1 MTRVS
6 ASIREQVRLRAG
18 QRCEYCRMFEIY
30 SQRSYHVD
38 HIIPVK
44 RHRGSTG
51 MENLAWA
58 CTRCNIHKAS
68 DIASYD
74 FESGELTPFYNP
86 RTQSWDDHFEMDGPI
101 IVGKTPIGRVTARL
115 LQMNTQ
121 NQIDTRQLLIDM
133 GAW

>member
-6 ASIREQVRLRAG
+6 ASIREQVRQRADH
-18 QRCEYCRMFEIY
+18 RCEYCRMIEAY

-38 HIIPVK
+38 HIIPVN

-51 MENLAWA
+51 VENLAWA

-74 FESGELTPFYNP
+74 SDTGQLTPFYNP
-86 RTQSWDDHFEMDGPI
+86 RTQSWGDHFRMDGSI
-101 IVGKTPIGRVTARL
+101 IVGKTPIGRVTVRL

-121 NQIDTRQLLIDM
+121 NQIDTRQFLIEM
-133 GAW
+133 GEW

>member
-6 ASIREQVRLRAG
+6 AVIREQVRTRAG
-18 QRCEYCRMFEIY
+18 ERCEYCRMFEAY

-38 HIIPVK
+38 HILPVK
-44 RHRGSTG
+44 RHRGSPG

-58 CTRCNIHKAS
+58 CTRCNIHKSS

-74 FESGELTPFYNP
+74 SITNDLTPFYNP
-86 RTQSWDDHFEMDGPI
+86 RTQDWDIHFKVEGAL
-101 IVGKTPIGRVTARL
+101 IVGKTSIGRVTVRL

-121 NQIDTRQLLIDM
+121 HQVDTRQLLIDM
-133 GAW
+133 DAW